1 MWQGLWNCIIQ
12 VTLHHHHSEH
22 NMTWRKQCIGSQFA
36 CCLCARLD
44 IWWSWPTTQ
53 HNMPQQRFCEVL
65 SLYVTVRPILLKY
78 DRVYEWHHPSNIA
91 PPPLWTQ
98 HDLEKTMHR
107 VPICLL
113 SLRSAGHLMVLANN
127 PAWCN
132 IQKKNSTLDQNTNK
146 HWKTISSQADPYESI
161 WNTATPKYSQP
172 SSPHVCS
179 INWTIQVATQLGIGL
194 KLPPLLPQPHLWDNA
209 IQRQVDITEIL
220 SFQWHFIPMTLQ
232 HKKTHYGLKETLH
245 L

>member
-1 MWQGLWNCIIQ
+1 MNGIVQ

-36 CCLCARLD
+36 CGLCARLD

-53 HNMPQQRFCEVL
+53 HDATF
-65 SLYVTVRPILLKY
+65 
-78 DRVYEWHHPSNIA
+78 
-91 PPPLWTQ
+91 
-98 HDLEKTMHR
+98 
-107 VPICLL
+107 
-113 SLRSAGHLMVLANN
+113 
-127 PAWCN
+127 
-132 IQKKNSTLDQNTNK
+132 KKNPTLDQNTNK
-146 HWKTISSQADPYESI
+146 HWKTISSQADPYEST

-220 SFQWHFIPMTLQ
+220 SFKWHFIPMTCNTKRHTTAWRKHCTCSLFILGIVDSWPWLFGSVSATCICTNSILQ
-232 HKKTHYGLKETLH
+232 VHVPASHNAEV
-245 L
+245 